1 MCIIKNLN
9 SRNSREFNKN
19 KGTTT
24 STCFSRKGSYEISE
38 VVKILVTI
46 LTSGIQVKKLPNRTF
61 SVSFRKK
68 FTFKTLQM

>member
-24 STCFSRKGSYEISE
+24 STHFSRKGSYEISE

-46 LTSGIQVKKLPNRTF
+46 LTSGIQVKLPNRTF

>member
-24 STCFSRKGSYEISE
+24 STRFSRKGSYEISE
-38 VVKILVTI
+38 VVQILITI
-46 LTSGIQVKKLPNRTF
+46 LTSGIQVKLPNCTF